1 MRPTDEHRTPT
12 ALQQQRRRYSA
23 ADLQRRRFMPR
34 AVWVGLCAGVVAVAF
49 HLALDFAESA
59 REAFSAAAKAYGPA
73 GLLAIGALTLIAVVA
88 AVWLVRRFSPEAAG
102 SGIPHLKAVLQGDR
116 ELRAF
121 PLLVVKFV
129 SGVIGIGAGLALGRE
144 GPTVQM
150 GAAVGKGLTPLSAA
164 DDDERRLFI
173 AAGAAAGLSA
183 AFNAPLSGLVFVLEE
198 LQGRTAS
205 SGFFVAAIAC
215 LTADMVCRV
224 TLGQFP
230 VFRLPL
236 MATPALSLLPL
247 FLLLGVLCGVL
258 GVLFNQ
264 CLLYSSR
271 VLGGRSRP
279 AVTFLWWMVWA
290 AVTAYVGWQAP
301 EVLGSGQRFVG
312 VVLDGNTL
320 ALGAIPAYFLLRF
333 ALTIGSYGT
342 GVAGGIFSP
351 ILVLGA
357 LSGLGLGDAANI
369 WFTGADA
376 DPRVFA
382 VVGMAAY
389 FTGVVRAPLTG
400 IVLIIEMTGNYGLVL
415 PLFAAC
421 FAALMTADALHD
433 LPIYEALLERD
444 LAQTV
449 RRRPGRRASK

>member
-1 MRPTDEHRTPT
+1 MRAADNHHGPT
-12 ALQQQRRRYSA
+12 ALQRQRSRYRANELRRRR
-23 ADLQRRRFMPR
+23 LLPR

-49 HLALDFAESA
+49 HLALDVAESA
-59 REAFSAAAKAYGPA
+59 REAFSAVAKGYGPT
-73 GLLAIGALTLIAVVA
+73 GLLAMGALTLTAVVA
-88 AVWLVRRFSPEAAG
+88 AAWLVRRFSPEAGG

-129 SGVIGIGAGLALGRE
+129 SGVLGIGAGLALGRE

-150 GAAVGKGLTPLSAA
+150 GAAVGKMLTPASATS
-164 DDDERRLFI
+164 DSERRLFI
-173 AAGAAAGLSA
+173 AAGAASGLSA

-247 FLLLGVLCGVL
+247 FVLLGVLCGVL

-271 VLGGRSRP
+271 VLASRSRP
-279 AVTFLWWMVWA
+279 GLTLLWWMVWA

-312 VVLDGNTL
+312 VVLAGDTL
-320 ALGAIPAYFLLRF
+320 ALASIPAYFLLRF
-333 ALTIGSYGT
+333 VLTVGSYGT

-357 LSGLGLGDAANI
+357 LVGLGIGDVASL
-369 WFTGADA
+369 WFAGGDA

-415 PLFAAC
+415 SLFAAC
-421 FAALMTADALHD
+421 FAALMTADALRD

-444 LAQTV
+444 LAKPATS
-449 RRRPGRRASK
+449 PEGRGAGD